1 MSIFNGQRLTNET
14 FKLDI
19 QRMRQGWY
27 SDQYFVNVE
36 QMLTVLGA
44 QGYRYQGKFPRLSGP
59 ALDDLDVGHMEVE
72 MQIFTYRP
80 GRTLVVGVDKALTM
94 LRHCAGY
101 WDDSGKFVQ
110 TYNEL
115 EVMAVHDGTL
125 VNYPPID
132 TPGSGNLR
140 RVQPVLKI
148 RGRYRDFALLETPV
162 LGTLSRSSRIASNV
176 YATLSAARGKPVLF
190 FPARF
195 DAHEVQ
201 AADGYAYD
209 IAVQRFNRDFRQHV
223 PSIIS
228 TNAQGDWWGG
238 EGAGTVPHAVVACF
252 LGDTAAATVA
262 FASVLPPD
270 VPRIALVDFN
280 NDSVTASLRTLRAMF
295 ERYRICLE
303 AGKEEE
309 AQRYI
314 LAGVRLDTN
323 RSVRDINVAPLGDPA
338 LDMGV
343 NPRLVFA
350 ARAALDHAWKAWDL
364 PEAWRMRA
372 RTYCHNVKI
381 AVSGGF
387 SPQRIN
393 LFEELEV
400 PVDYYGV
407 GSWLMSNDMDKGTN
421 TDFTADVVR
430 VKVNGTWTDMA
441 RVGRGPCDN
450 DALARVD
457 WRAWETDD
465 DLA

>member
-1 MSIFNGQRLTNET
+1 MSIFNEQRLTNKT

-59 ALDDLDVGHMEVE
+59 ELDDLDVGNIEVE
-72 MQIFTYRP
+72 MQIFTHRP
-80 GRTLVVGVDKALTM
+80 GKTLVVGVDKALTM
-94 LRHCAGY
+94 LRYCAGY
-101 WDDSGKFVQ
+101 WDDSGEFVE
-110 TYNEL
+110 TYHDL
-115 EVMAVHDGTL
+115 EVLAVHDGAL
-125 VNYPPID
+125 VNFPPTD
-132 TPGSGNLR
+132 TPGSGNPR
-140 RVQPVLKI
+140 WVQPVLKI
-148 RGRYRDFALLETPV
+148 RGRYRDFALLETPI
-162 LGTLSRSSRIASNV
+162 LGTLSRGSRIATNV
-176 YATLSAARGKPVLF
+176 YATLGAARGKPVLF

-209 IAVQRFNRDFRQHV
+209 IAVQRFNRDFRRHV

-228 TNAQGDWWGG
+228 THAQGDWWGG
-238 EGAGTVPHAVVACF
+238 EGGGMVPHAVIACF
-252 LGDTAAATVA
+252 LGDVAEAMVA
-262 FASVLPPD
+262 FASMLPLD

-280 NDSVTASLRTLRAMF
+280 NDSVAASLRTLRAMF
-295 ERYRICLE
+295 GRYRACLE

-314 LAGVRLDTN
+314 LAGVRLDTSN
-323 RSVRDINVAPLGDPA
+323 AVRDVNVAPLGDPA

-350 ARAALDHAWKAWDL
+350 VRAALNEAWKAWDL

-372 RTYCHNVKI
+372 RAYCHNVKI

-387 SPQRIN
+387 SPQRID
-393 LFEELEV
+393 LFERLEV
-400 PVDYYGV
+400 PVDYYSV
-407 GSWLMSNDMDKGTN
+407 GSWLMSNDREQGTN

-430 VKVNGTWTDMA
+430 VKVNGKWVDMA
-441 RVGRGPCDN
+441 KAGRGACDH
-450 DALARVD
+450 DALTRVD
-457 WRAWETDD
+457 WRAWEHD
-465 DLA
+465 AG